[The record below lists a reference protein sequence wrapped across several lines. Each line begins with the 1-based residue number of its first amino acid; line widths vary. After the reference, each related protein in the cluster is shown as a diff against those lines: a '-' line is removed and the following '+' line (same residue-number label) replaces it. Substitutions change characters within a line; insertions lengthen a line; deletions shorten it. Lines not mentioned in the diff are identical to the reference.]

1 MSTLEI
7 IGFICGVLGVYLTLK
22 ENIYCFPISIINV
35 SISLVLFYSQKL
47 YADSIQQIVYFFL
60 ISYGWMK
67 WDTSKNKVFIQV
79 SKSSKKQLI
88 NVVLIAIVISL
99 LLGSLLQHFT
109 DASFPWIDSSATAA
123 SFVAQWLIAKKK
135 IENWVI
141 WMLVNITYIG
151 IYINKHL
158 YLYAILFFI
167 YFALA
172 VWGYSS
178 WKKQLTTNNNAV

>member
-7 IGFICGVLGVYLTLK
+7 IGFICGVVGVYLTMK
-22 ENIYCFPISIINV
+22 ENIYCFPVGIINV

-47 YADSIQQIVYFFL
+47 YADSLQQIVYFFL
-60 ISYGWMK
+60 ISYGWLK
-67 WDTSKNKVFIQV
+67 WDTSKNEVAILV
-79 SKSSKKQLI
+79 SKSSKKLLI
-88 NVVLIAIVISL
+88 KVVLLASGLSL

-109 DASFPWIDSSATAA
+109 DASFPWIDSSATSA

-151 IYINKHL
+151 IYLNKHL

-167 YFALA
+167 YLALA
-172 VWGYSS
+172 IWGYSS
-178 WKKQLTTNNNAV
+178 WKKQLITNNNAI